1 MKLEKKKYNIL
12 DIIRIPLIYSSIEAI
27 LVGIKYIL
35 DGIIPILQVLVTA
48 KFLDIAIQIFN
59 HKKQF
64 DDIIKPIIFM
74 IVLLSYVWFSKNIS
88 EYLEICMSNKLR
100 RTFRVDLIEKVASL
114 KYKYIENENSSN
126 LISRVMKEPEVQC
139 SDAYIL
145 ILDMVQLIIEVMGI
159 LIILFSKVW
168 WSAVLIVL
176 ISIPLFKLS
185 LKSGSEIYET
195 NRKVEGNKR
204 RAKYLL
210 EVLNNR
216 EFVEERELFQYS
228 KDINKDWFEQ
238 FEISRKSELKV
249 SVKWFINM
257 KLGGAIISILSIVIV
272 FILIFP
278 VVEGKITIGFFI
290 SIVNSIFSLINY
302 MAWTLPQYGDN
313 LAQNKEFLA
322 DLSEFM
328 FLDENPEY
336 LSIPSKERVNLK
348 KLEFKNVFFK
358 YPGTKNYIL
367 KDLSF
372 VIEGGKNYAFVGS
385 NGAGKTT
392 ITKLITGLYEEF
404 EGEILINDQS
414 IKIYNQEELKS
425 MFSVVYQDFARY
437 CISVKD
443 NILLGD
449 VSNDISSEKLYIA
462 INNMDLNESIEK
474 INNGLDSNLG
484 KIKID
489 GVDLSGGQWQRIA
502 MARSIIN
509 CASLRILDEPTAALD
524 PISESNIYE
533 KFYKISKSSTTIFI
547 SHRLGSTKLAD
558 KIFVMED
565 GKIVES
571 GSYKNLIA
579 NDGVYAKMYESQ
591 RSWYK

>member
-533 KFYKISKSSTTIFI
+533 KFYKISKNSTTIFI

>member
-12 DIIRIPLIYSSIEAI
+12 DIIRIPLIYSSRESI

-462 INNMDLNESIEK
+462 INNMDLNESIENL
-474 INNGLDSNLG
+474 NNGLDSNLG

-533 KFYKISKSSTTIFI
+533 KFYKISKNSTTIFI

>member
-12 DIIRIPLIYSSIEAI
+12 DIIRIPLIYSSRESI

-74 IVLLSYVWFSKNIS
+74 IVLLSYIWFSKNIS

-126 LISRVMKEPEVQC
+126 LISKVMKEPEVQC

-437 CISVKD
+437 YISVKD

-449 VSNDISSEKLYIA
+449 VSNDISLEKLYIA
-462 INNMDLNESIEK
+462 INNMDLNESIENL
-474 INNGLDSNLG
+474 NNGLDSNLG

-533 KFYKISKSSTTIFI
+533 KFHKISKNSTTIFI

>member
-1 MKLEKKKYNIL
+1 
-12 DIIRIPLIYSSIEAI
+12 
-27 LVGIKYIL
+27 
-35 DGIIPILQVLVTA
+35 
-48 KFLDIAIQIFN
+48 
-59 HKKQF
+59 
-64 DDIIKPIIFM
+64 
-74 IVLLSYVWFSKNIS
+74 
-88 EYLEICMSNKLR
+88 MSNKLR

-159 LIILFSKVW
+159 LIILFSEVW

-449 VSNDISSEKLYIA
+449 VSNDISSEKLNIA
-462 INNMDLNESIEK
+462 INNMDLNESIENL
-474 INNGLDSNLG
+474 NNGLDSNLG

-533 KFYKISKSSTTIFI
+533 KFYKISKNSTTIFI

>member
-12 DIIRIPLIYSSIEAI
+12 DIIRIPLIYSSREAI

-533 KFYKISKSSTTIFI
+533 KFYKISKNSTTIFI